1 MHRKTSAAGNFFER
15 DMRRI
20 EVNRCDRDRR
30 RSKIA
35 QHIAAARGDSDKL
48 LAPLKLQ
55 RSEVDDGIFPNL
67 RIDKPTEGKREEPL
81 LDALPGGRIVA
92 MDSLMKPLV
101 AWAANPRFLTG
112 DRILNSGHSI
122 PVYLGWRRSGS
133 HSWTLSRLIS
143 GVRLIE
149 SYYDFMSHRGPI
161 S

>member
-1 MHRKTSAAGNFFER
+1 
-15 DMRRI
+15 
-20 EVNRCDRDRR
+20 
-30 RSKIA
+30 
-35 QHIAAARGDSDKL
+35 
-48 LAPLKLQ
+48 
-55 RSEVDDGIFPNL
+55 
-67 RIDKPTEGKREEPL
+67 
-81 LDALPGGRIVA
+81 VA

-161 S
+161 F